1 MLNRIVLVGRLTRDP
16 ELRYTPSAKAVAS
29 FTLAV
34 DRRRNQQGEKETDFI
49 DIVTWGRLAETC
61 SNYLSK
67 GRLVAV
73 EGRLQI
79 RSYQTQDGQKRKV
92 AEVVADGVHF
102 LSAPSRAE
110 AEALETASLEEDEF
124 VDPAGVS
131 GGPPASGEPD
141 IHEESDSEPEPETGG
156 KSAGEKPT
164 PKSGRR

>member
-34 DRRRNQQGEKETDFI
+34 DRRRNQQGERETDFI

-61 SNYLSK
+61 SSYLSK

-110 AEALETASLEEDEF
+110 AEALEAASLEEDES
-124 VDPAGVS
+124 VDCPDANDEPPLSGELCVDEES
-131 GGPPASGEPD
+131 GGG
-141 IHEESDSEPEPETGG
+141 PEAETGG
-156 KSAGEKPT
+156 KFAGGSS
-164 PKSGRR
+164 KS